1 MDERRMTIDG
11 QPYQLP
17 PPFIVFATQNPIDF
31 EGTYPL
37 PEAQQDRFLMKVLVD
52 YPDAEAEEDVQGRHH
67 GGFKPQSLEAAGIQP
82 VVDANDLAAM
92 QAQVQ
97 NTTGDEKGLSYIY
110 GTGKETRTSNDL
122 LVGASPRAGIA
133 LLNCSKALAALRGR
147 DFVIPDD
154 VKELALP
161 VLRHRVLLRPE
172 AEVEGYNADRVLNAI
187 LNAQIVPR

>member
-52 YPDAEAEEDVQGRHH
+52 YPDAEAEVDVLSSQPAGS
-67 GGFKPQSLEAAGIQP
+67 KPQSLEAAGIQP

-97 NTTGDEKGLSYIY
+97 NTTVDEKVFSYIY
-110 GTGKETRTSNDL
+110 ETVKATRTSNDL
-122 LVGASPRAGIA
+122 LVGASPRAGNA

-147 DFVIPDD
+147 EFVIPG
-154 VKELALP
+154 
-161 VLRHRVLLRPE
+161 R
-172 AEVEGYNADRVLNAI
+172 EGTRMES
-187 LNAQIVPR
+187 